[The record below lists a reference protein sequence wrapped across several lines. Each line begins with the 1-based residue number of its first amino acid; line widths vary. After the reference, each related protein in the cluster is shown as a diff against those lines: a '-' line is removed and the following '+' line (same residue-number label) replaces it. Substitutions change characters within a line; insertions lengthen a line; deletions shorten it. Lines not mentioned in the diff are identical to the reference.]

1 MLRRGL
7 RRLAVGLATLSI
19 REDDRPDG
27 DVAVVLG
34 GAPRYRAPTAVAL
47 WRAGRVRGIVAVGGS
62 RGHQEALRTVEVL
75 AALGVPADAVVLLA
89 EDAPG
94 TWDEAQRVAA
104 AARERGW
111 RRVVLVTSA
120 YHTRRAGHLFETALG
135 DGVSVCVQPAVD
147 EPWRPDNWW
156 RQPLHR
162 RLLLAEPL
170 KLLSW
175 RSGARAAWVR
185 AGGRGWQARRAGR

>member
-1 MLRRGL
+1 MSVLRRGL
-7 RRLAVGLATLSI
+7 RRLAVGLAEQVI
-19 REDDRPDG
+19 REDDCQQG

-47 WRAGRVRGIVAVGGS
+47 WRAGKVRGIVAVGGS
-62 RGHQEALRTVEVL
+62 RGHQEARRTVEVL
-75 AALGVPADAVVLLA
+75 AALGVPPEAVVVLA

-111 RRVVLVTSA
+111 RRVVVVTSA

-135 DGVSVCVQPAVD
+135 QDVRVCVRAAVD
-147 EPWRPDNWW
+147 EPWRADSWW
-156 RQPLHR
+156 RRPLHR

-175 RSGARAAWVR
+175 RSGARAAWMR
-185 AGGRGWQARRAGR
+185 AGGQRWWAGR

>member
-1 MLRRGL
+1 MSVLRRGL
-7 RRLAVGLATLSI
+7 RRLAVGLAEQVI
-19 REDDRPDG
+19 REDERPQG

-47 WRAGRVRGIVAVGGS
+47 WRAGKVRGIVAVGGS
-62 RGHQEALRTVEVL
+62 HGHQEARRTVEVL
-75 AALGVPADAVVLLA
+75 ATLGVPTDAVVVLA

-111 RRVVLVTSA
+111 RRVVVVTSA

-135 DGVSVCVQPAVD
+135 EDVSVCVCAAAD
-147 EPWRPDNWW
+147 EPWRADSWW
-156 RQPLHR
+156 RRPLHR

-175 RSGARAAWVR
+175 RSGARAAWVW
-185 AGGRGWQARRAGR
+185 AGGQRWRVGR